1 MSDCNPGFMPK
12 LLGCTSE
19 DDCEEVT
26 FGCAILS
33 LGVTLLVIFTIL
45 IVCFQTY
52 LFIDGVQH
60 QEKEKLR
67 RYVNN
72 LENKKKE
79 N

>member
-19 DDCEEVT
+19 ENCEEVS

-33 LGVTLLVIFTIL
+33 LFVTLMVIITIL

-52 LFIDGVQH
+52 LFIGDVQ
-60 QEKEKLR
+60 R
-67 RYVNN
+67 SSNN
-72 LENKKKE
+72 YKKKE

>member
-33 LGVTLLVIFTIL
+33 LGVTLLVIFTIA

-52 LFIDGVQH
+52 LFIGDVQ
-60 QEKEKLR
+60 R
-67 RYVNN
+67 SSNN
-72 LENKKKE
+72 YKKKE

>member
-19 DDCEEVT
+19 NDCEEVT
-26 FGCAILS
+26 FSCAILS
-33 LGVTLLVIFTIL
+33 LVVTLLVIFTIL

-52 LFIDGVQH
+52 LFIGDVQ
-60 QEKEKLR
+60 R
-67 RYVNN
+67 SSMNY
-72 LENKKKE
+72 KKKE

>member
-45 IVCFQTY
+45 IACFQTY
-52 LFIDGVQH
+52 LCIGDVQ
-60 QEKEKLR
+60 R
-67 RYVNN
+67 SSNN
-72 LENKKKE
+72 YKKKE